1 MPQKQR
7 IHETATT
14 TQLAASGSPGRYQ
27 VRIISNG
34 VGSSGVYPAATI
46 RDAVE
51 RGVWAKGTHV
61 YLDHPDALENETRP
75 ERSLRD
81 LIGVLDSDAT
91 LTDLD
96 EGGVA
101 ADAQLKVYAPYRELV
116 AEMADDIGLSI
127 RATADIGT
135 GKADGHEGKIV
146 WRIHEALSVDLVTK
160 AGRGGRILEVLESA
174 RSQAVETA
182 ANDRRDQLGRAVQT
196 AYGDQDHYTYILDFD
211 DAARLVWFDA
221 EAKVWQQSYE
231 PTLTDRAVTLVG
243 TRAEVRPITT
253 YHPVHS
259 AGATEHAPVLSTK
272 EASLMQIE
280 DAQYAALNE
289 AANRVP
295 ALEAER
301 DAAIQR
307 AEAAEADARK
317 RAREAYTAMLDA
329 ALSGSTLPTQAQ
341 ARVRENLS
349 LTGDA
354 EPPADAPR
362 VIETAIKAEADYL
375 AAVAPTA
382 SRGLGFNAVSAN
394 ESGNRPARTR
404 NAFGRTIKED

>member
-1 MPQKQR
+1 MPKKML
-7 IHETATT
+7 IHETAG
-14 TQLAASGSPGRYQ
+14 TQLAAPSSPGRYQ
-27 VRIISNG
+27 VRAITSG
-34 VGSSGVYPAATI
+34 QGSSGYYPAGTI

-81 LIGVLDSDAT
+81 LIGVLDSDAI

-96 EGGVA
+96 EGQVA
-101 ADAQLKVYAPYRELV
+101 ADAELKVYAPYRELV

-127 RATADIGT
+127 RATADIGP

-182 ANDRRDQLGRAVQT
+182 VNDRRDQLRRAVQT
-196 AYGDQDHYTYILDFD
+196 AYGDQDHYTYVLDFD

-221 EAKVWQQSYE
+221 EAKTWQQSYE

-243 TRAEVRPITT
+243 TRTEVRPITT

-259 AGATEHAPVLSTK
+259 AGASETTPGLSTK

-289 AANRVP
+289 
-295 ALEAER
+295 
-301 DAAIQR
+301 
-307 AEAAEADARK
+307 
-317 RAREAYTAMLDA
+317 
-329 ALSGSTLPTQAQ
+329 LPTGCPHWRPSVTRPSSEQ
-341 ARVRENLS
+341 RPRRP
-349 LTGDA
+349 T
-354 EPPADAPR
+354 PA
-362 VIETAIKAEADYL
+362 
-375 AAVAPTA
+375 
-382 SRGLGFNAVSAN
+382 
-394 ESGNRPARTR
+394 SGPARHTPPPSTPHSAAR
-404 NAFGRTIKED
+404 PSPSRRRPVSGRTSRSPATPSPRPTRPG

>member
-1 MPQKQR
+1 MPKKML
-7 IHETATT
+7 IHETAGA
-14 TQLAASGSPGRYQ
+14 QLAAPSSPGRYQ
-27 VRIISNG
+27 VRAITSG
-34 VGSSGVYPAATI
+34 QGSSGYYPAGTI

-61 YLDHPDALENETRP
+61 YLDHPDALENEIRP

-81 LIGVLDSDAT
+81 LIGVLDSDAI
-91 LTDLD
+91 LTDLG
-96 EGGVA
+96 EGQVA
-101 ADAQLKVYAPYRELV
+101 ADAELKVYAPYRELV

-127 RATADIGT
+127 RATADIGH

-182 ANDRRDQLGRAVQT
+182 VNDRRDQLRRAVQT
-196 AYGDQDHYTYILDFD
+196 AYGDQDHYTYVLDFD

-231 PTLTDRAVTLVG
+231 PTLTDRAVALVG
-243 TRAEVRPITT
+243 TRVEVRPITT

-259 AGATEHAPVLSTK
+259 AGASETTPGLSTK

-317 RAREAYTAMLDA
+317 RAREAHAAMLDA
-329 ALSGSTLPTQAQ
+329 ALSGSTLPAQAQ
-341 ARVRENLS
+341 ARVRENLT

-382 SRGLGFNAVSAN
+382 PRGLGFNATTTTTS
-394 ESGNRPARTR
+394 ESYVNPW
-404 NAFGRTIKED
+404 GRKIEKGA

>member
-61 YLDHPDALENETRP
+61 YLDHPDALENEIRP

-127 RATADIGT
+127 RATANIGMGNVAGRYGRIVT
-135 GKADGHEGKIV
+135 ALLEG
-146 WRIHEALSVDLVTK
+146 ASVDLVTK
-160 AGRGGRILEVLESA
+160 AGAGGKLVELLESA
-174 RSQAVETA
+174 RHNP
-182 ANDRRDQLGRAVQT
+182 AN
-196 AYGDQDHYTYILDFD
+196 
-211 DAARLVWFDA
+211 
-221 EAKVWQQSYE
+221 
-231 PTLTDRAVTLVG
+231 
-243 TRAEVRPITT
+243 
-253 YHPVHS
+253 
-259 AGATEHAPVLSTK
+259 
-272 EASLMQIE
+272 
-280 DAQYAALNE
+280 
-289 AANRVP
+289 
-295 ALEAER
+295 
-301 DAAIQR
+301 
-307 AEAAEADARK
+307 
-317 RAREAYTAMLDA
+317 
-329 ALSGSTLPTQAQ
+329 AQ
-341 ARVRENLS
+341 ARPLRTREEYRTNPW
-349 LTGDA
+349 GRPIV
-354 EPPADAPR
+354 E
-362 VIETAIKAEADYL
+362 K
-375 AAVAPTA
+375 APTNPW
-382 SRGLGFNAVSAN
+382 G
-394 ESGNRPARTR
+394 RPAR
-404 NAFGRTIKED
+404 

>member
-1 MPQKQR
+1 MPKKML
-7 IHETATT
+7 IHETAGA
-14 TQLAASGSPGRYQ
+14 QLAAPSSPGRYQ
-27 VRIISNG
+27 VRAITSG
-34 VGSSGVYPAATI
+34 QGSSGYYPAGTI

-61 YLDHPDALENETRP
+61 YLDHPDALENEIRP

-81 LIGVLDSDAT
+81 LIGVLDSDAI
-91 LTDLD
+91 LTDLG
-96 EGGVA
+96 EGQVA
-101 ADAQLKVYAPYRELV
+101 ADAELKVYAPYRELV

-127 RATADIGT
+127 RATADIGH

-182 ANDRRDQLGRAVQT
+182 VNDRRDQLRRAVQT
-196 AYGDQDHYTYILDFD
+196 AYGDQDHYTYVLDFD

-221 EAKVWQQSYE
+221 EARTWQQSYE

-243 TRAEVRPITT
+243 TRVEVRPITT

-317 RAREAYTAMLDA
+317 RAREAHAAMLDA
-329 ALSGSTLPTQAQ
+329 ALSGSTLPAQAQ
-341 ARVRENLS
+341 ARVRENLT

-382 SRGLGFNAVSAN
+382 PRGLGFNATTTTTS
-394 ESGNRPARTR
+394 ESYVNPW
-404 NAFGRTIKED
+404 GRKIEKGA

>member
-1 MPQKQR
+1 MPKKML
-7 IHETATT
+7 IHETAGA
-14 TQLAASGSPGRYQ
+14 QLAAPSSPGRYQ
-27 VRIISNG
+27 VRAITSG
-34 VGSSGVYPAATI
+34 QGSSGYYPAGTI

-101 ADAQLKVYAPYRELV
+101 ADAELKVYAPYRELV

-127 RATADIGT
+127 RATADIGP

-174 RSQAVETA
+174 RSQVVETA
-182 ANDRRDQLGRAVQT
+182 VNDRRDQLRRAVRD
-196 AYGDQDHYTYILDFD
+196 AYEAEDQWSFVLDFD
-211 DAARLVWFDA
+211 DAARLVWFEVSGA
-221 EAKVWQQSYE
+221 CWQQSYE

-243 TRAEVRPITT
+243 TRVEVRPITT

-307 AEAAEADARK
+307 AEAAEADARQ
-317 RAREAYTAMLDA
+317 RAREAYTATLDA
-329 ALSGSTLPTQAQ
+329 ALAASTLPTQAQ

-354 EPPADAPR
+354 EPPAEPSR

-382 SRGLGFNAVSAN
+382 PRGLGFNATTTTS
-394 ESGNRPARTR
+394 ESYVNPW
-404 NAFGRTIKED
+404 GRKIEKGA